1 MGRGSDEEETGM
13 KTGMAAAA
21 LAMMAGFAAAQDG
34 DADRKIEALIRQLG
48 AEEYAAR
55 EKATE
60 ELRKI
65 GKPAEEALRRAAES
79 DDAEVQSRA
88 RALLKDLEKPAAPE
102 KPRAGAAPRRAP
114 GFNFQGFRGGSLS
127 VQSTNGD
134 SVYKVSP
141 SDGSEPF
148 TLHRGAD
155 GSVRLEY
162 GDGQGGTKTAE
173 AESMEGFLK
182 EHKELAEKYG
192 ISRNGIDYG
201 GLRAG
206 FGREAFRIQ
215 PGFQFR
221 LEDLIPPGG
230 EDEVPRRAGRAG
242 GASFEIPSDTV
253 RSQLG
258 LAEGEGVVVTAVPA
272 GSDAEAAGLL
282 RHDILLEIG
291 GRKVASVRD
300 AREGLQGA
308 SSVTVLRKGK
318 RQTLTPRPE
327 GKKSDF

>member
-1 MGRGSDEEETGM
+1 M
-13 KTGMAAAA
+13 KTWIATAAA
-21 LAMMAGFAAAQDG
+21 LAIWGAPAAAQDEG
-34 DADRKIEALIRQLG
+34 AAARIEALVRQLG
-48 AEEYAAR
+48 AEEYAVR

-60 ELRKI
+60 ELRRI
-65 GKPAEEALRRAAES
+65 GKPAEEALRKAAES

-88 RALLKDLEKPAAPE
+88 RSLLRELEKPAAPE
-102 KPRAGAAPRRAP
+102 KPRAGAEPRRAP

-134 SVYKVSP
+134 SVYRVSP
-141 SDGSEPF
+141 SDGREPF

-155 GSVRLEY
+155 GSVKLEY

-173 AESMEGFLK
+173 AESMDRFLK
-182 EHKELAEKYG
+182 DHKELAERFG
-192 ISRNGIDYG
+192 ISQDGIDYG

-206 FGREAFRIQ
+206 FGREAFRLQ
-215 PGFQFR
+215 PGFPFR
-221 LEDLIPPGG
+221 LDDLLPPGG
-230 EDEVPRRAGRAG
+230 DEEVPRRAGRAG
-242 GASFEIPSDTV
+242 GASFEVPSDAV

-258 LAEGEGVVVTAVPA
+258 LAEGEGVVVTAVPP
-272 GSDAEAAGLL
+272 GSEAEAAGLL

-300 AREGLQGA
+300 AREGLRGA

-318 RQTLTPRPE
+318 RLTIPRPE
-327 GKKSDF
+327 GKRADF